1 MNKKELSLTSEEAT
15 NLANQLKAELQKGD
29 IPFANEARISQ
40 IIAGL
45 GDKRGL
51 IRRTFTESL
60 GAIGKPAIPLLRKAL
75 LKHSNVTVRR
85 ASAKALKLAGDP
97 SVLPDLLQALINDK
111 DPVVQ
116 GSAAAAMA
124 IFGEEAVKHLLA
136 ILVSP
141 TSTALQSGLATWG
154 LSFIGAEAPNALR
167 EAAQSKNPSI
177 KAAAISALGEQ
188 IQYFEDDAAKELVLN
203 ALEDEAIEVRAE
215 ATALLGKLQEP
226 NWATPFLLKKL
237 SDVNTA
243 VRKNAVLALMKLKT
257 TEVVDELQRKS
268 ITENDPDVINVLEL
282 AIKQLNRIK

>member
-1 MNKKELSLTSEEAT
+1 M
-15 NLANQLKAELQKGD
+15 
-29 IPFANEARISQ
+29 
-40 IIAGL
+40 
-45 GDKRGL
+45 
-51 IRRTFTESL
+51 
-60 GAIGKPAIPLLRKAL
+60 
-75 LKHSNVTVRR
+75 TVRR

-177 KAAAISALGEQ
+177 KVSETTPIMGNGQSRSSV
-188 IQYFEDDAAKELVLN
+188 AKRWNIVVLV
-203 ALEDEAIEVRAE
+203 
-215 ATALLGKLQEP
+215 
-226 NWATPFLLKKL
+226 
-237 SDVNTA
+237 
-243 VRKNAVLALMKLKT
+243 VL
-257 TEVVDELQRKS
+257 VVLVVAD
-268 ITENDPDVINVLEL
+268 I
-282 AIKQLNRIK
+282 